1 MHAVRQSKLNIHE
14 LSKTR
19 FVENKTPNIRLIPGS
34 SYLSCQSNPQ
44 KKSSQDFLVQ
54 LTLDL
59 FFDYIFLES
68 CYYDR
73 IKVHLNELLVG
84 LQITCR
90 PVGALYLH

>member
-1 MHAVRQSKLNIHE
+1 MHAVRQSKLNIHGF
-14 LSKTR
+14 SKPR
-19 FVENKTPNIRLIPGS
+19 FVENEKPNIRLIPGS

-59 FFDYIFLES
+59 FFDYIFLKS
-68 CYYDR
+68 GDYDR
-73 IKVHLNELLVG
+73 IKVQLSEMLIG